1 MELGRLTFKEKIII
15 QMKKITNFLT
25 FCLISAMLF
34 SCGDEPKD
42 STIETAEIKFKK
54 EGELYLL
61 KSGDTIKKID
71 IEIADTQYERET
83 GLMYRQTM
91 EENQGMLF
99 IYPEEALRSFYM
111 KNTYIPLDII
121 YYSKDSAV
129 VSFQENAKP
138 LDVTSLPSIKPAQF
152 ILELNAGNV
161 KDLNIEVG
169 DKIDFSKLD

>member
-1 MELGRLTFKEKIII
+1 
-15 QMKKITNFLT
+15 MKRTKLLSIGLITG
-25 FCLISAMLF
+25 MLF
-34 SCGDEPKD
+34 SCGDEPKKIA
-42 STIETAEIKFKK
+42 IETAEIEFKK
-54 EGELYLL
+54 EGELHLL

-83 GLMYRQTM
+83 GLMYRRSM
-91 EENQGMLF
+91 EESHGMLF

-138 LDVTSLPSIKPAQF
+138 LDMTSLPSFKPAQF
-152 ILELNAGNV
+152 ILELNAGKV
-161 KDLNIEVG
+161 KQWNIEVG
-169 DKIDFSKLD
+169 DKIGFSKLDKE